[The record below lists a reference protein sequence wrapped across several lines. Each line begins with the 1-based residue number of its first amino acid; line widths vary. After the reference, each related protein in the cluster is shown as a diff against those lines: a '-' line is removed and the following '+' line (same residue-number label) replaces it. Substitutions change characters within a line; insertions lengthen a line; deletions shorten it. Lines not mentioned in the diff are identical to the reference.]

1 MEQSSKA
8 LSETPKDQSRL
19 PFQILGICLIA
30 LALLMALSLLSYSRE
45 DPPNSTRPNELAQ
58 NLVGW
63 LGAHVSHYLLS
74 SVGYGAYALIV
85 VVLVWGWNRLRMSSV
100 RSLVMHSIILFS
112 LMVIYCGV
120 TGVLFWGE
128 KDMMWKLGGWLGYM
142 VSSSLLV
149 PYLGT
154 VGAYIS
160 LATLFVVLLMVA
172 TDIPFNRIPEWT
184 FLKKRAEKSDN
195 NGTSTEVARVE
206 DIDQKKNITE
216 EEIVDDP
223 ILDEWEKDEL
233 AEIPKPVIADD
244 IKEKDIDEL
253 LEKHTKETVDDPIP
267 DTAQVEPE
275 EDELVEVP
283 KSEIAADESEKQKQ
297 KEEIV
302 DKPIPDTAR
311 VEPEEDE
318 LPEVE
323 FEIVDKT
330 PEPEPVPSKPK
341 KKKKIKRKR
350 SSTYLLPN
358 LKLLEAPLQVMEL

>member
-8 LSETPKDQSRL
+8 LPETSKDQSRL

-30 LALLMALSLLSYSRE
+30 LALLMVLSLLSHSPE

-63 LGAHVSHYLLS
+63 LGAHLSYHLLF

-85 VVLVWGWNRLRMSSV
+85 VALVWGWNRLRMSSV

-112 LMVIYCGV
+112 LMVIYCGT
-120 TGVLFWGE
+120 TGVLFWE
-128 KDMMWKLGGWLGYM
+128 RPTMAWKLGGGLGFM

-154 VGAYIS
+154 VGSYIS

-184 FLKKRAEKSDN
+184 FLKKRAEKSDKN
-195 NGTSTEVARVE
+195 ETSTEVARVE
-206 DIDQKKNITE
+206 DSDQVEDIDQIEDIDQKKNTTE
-216 EEIVDDP
+216 EEIADDP

-233 AEIPKPVIADD
+233 AEMPRPVIADD

-253 LEKHTKETVDDPIP
+253 LEKHTKKTVADPIP
-267 DTAQVEPE
+267 DM
-275 EDELVEVP
+275 
-283 KSEIAADESEKQKQ
+283 
-297 KEEIV
+297 
-302 DKPIPDTAR
+302 AR
-311 VEPEEDE
+311 VE
-318 LPEVE
+318 
-323 FEIVDKT
+323 
-330 PEPEPVPSKPK
+330 
-341 KKKKIKRKR
+341 
-350 SSTYLLPN
+350 
-358 LKLLEAPLQVMEL
+358 